1 MSFYTS
7 LSGLNAATTQLG
19 VTSNN
24 IANTSTVG
32 FKRSTTDFGDVFA
45 TSPLQNADTTIGQGV
60 TLKQVKQDFGQ
71 GDMIPSSNTLDLAI
85 SGSGFFPLKSQ
96 DGLQNIYT
104 RNGAFMMNDQNN
116 VVNSSGQ
123 KLLAASVDSAGN
135 ANLSDMNV
143 LTIPQKT
150 SGQAKQTTQIQLGIN
165 LPSDAAVIT
174 KAFNQTD
181 PTTYNKSTSV
191 TVYDQGGNAYLA
203 TVYYVKTQNASSASP
218 NNRWQTYVYVGNQ
231 LVSSA
236 LQQATDSTGS
246 LQYVNKYGQIKS
258 ASQFTSPQDIAA
270 LNSSFSQ
277 KTEKFTLD
285 NLTNTQ
291 TSQPATV
298 VASATTGL
306 GTGASD
312 GINFGNYLNMSKS
325 DLLIQQGS
333 SAATYSLDPAVVGPA
348 SVEFGPAAA
357 RVTVNVPVTNGKSPT
372 PVEVA
377 NALNA
382 NASFVGTYV
391 AEATNTSATVNN
403 INFDLS
409 ATNPFSSFSVTVG
422 GQAFNLSNLNSTDTD
437 LNAMAADINAQ
448 LGALD
453 GGITPQRI
461 TVTTDSATNPTQLI
475 IKDSAQRDISDIKLT
490 KATKATGMTGQ
501 VSAGSAPVYGG
512 QVLKITALDTSVN
525 AEDILGTTTTPG
537 VIISQ
542 NGTALQNDPTATTP
556 ATGFSFAQQTP
567 YPRANVA
574 YTVNAASTA
583 YTATF
588 GTSTSPVDVVA
599 TSATDL
605 VTALNK
611 NVAFASSFVANF
623 NTATNQIQVQVK
635 DPTNPL
641 ASSITSVLKIFQNN
655 GDSTVPMTPINDPT
669 VLTMTQGKPALLDSS
684 KHSIDDLE
692 NLFTI
697 NVDNSQTPV
706 TVGLD
711 MLWNSMSKLPAT
723 ANKVLS
729 GAQIAAEITNEINRS
744 YGDEKPFNF
753 SAMSSPTFSVQ
764 LNRPDGT
771 TLAPLPIDLSGAGNM
786 RREDLVAAVQA
797 QIDASTLYGGSMKVS
812 YDTLNQQLVFTP
824 SDTSK
829 VTVSSAN
836 SGLNLTTALTQGVN
850 DGSLGVPMTPSVSAQ
865 PYRAMSDQ
873 RYGVAVTYDS
883 VNQEFVYQSGT
894 TGDASS
900 IAITNI
906 RPGSLATQTAK
917 GLGMTGDAA
926 SFSQATSPISAQRGI
941 TSTPAVLTGN
951 ALAVNVNNNFS
962 VDATNNQFVVSVD
975 GITGTVTIPP
985 KDNYTIDTFTAALQS
1000 GINSL
1005 MGPSVNGMTP
1015 QSVSGVTVKYDPVE
1029 NAMVFTTGTA
1039 SSSSY
1044 IKVSG
1049 DTKFGLNNL
1058 SAAFGATSTWIKPTP
1073 SQDPN
1078 GATVYIDNFG
1088 KETTSATGYNNL
1100 PEWSPIYLEKGELTF
1115 NTTGN
1120 LVSPK
1125 QGAKLDTVYLP
1136 NGKGA
1141 LSLNIDYSKST
1152 QYATP
1157 FAVLTQSQDGAPEG
1171 DLVGLSIK
1179 DDGLVQASYSNGST
1193 QSLGKVVLVNFSN
1206 PTGLRQLGNT
1216 DYYATSA
1223 SGTPKLGSAG
1233 SAGFGTL
1240 KSSNTEHANVDLTQ
1254 ELVDLITEQ
1263 RNFQANSKALETSTS
1278 LTQTI
1283 IQIRA

>member
-60 TLKQVKQDFGQ
+60 TLKQVKQDFSQ
-71 GDMIPSSNTLDLAI
+71 GDMITSSNTLDLAI

-116 VVNSSGQ
+116 VVNSAGQ

-150 SGQAKQTTQIQLGIN
+150 SGQAKQTTQVQLGIN

-218 NNRWQTYVYVGNQ
+218 NNRWQTYVYVGDQ

-258 ASQFTSPQDIAA
+258 ASDFTSPQDIAA

-298 VASATTGL
+298 TASATSGL

-312 GINFGNYLNMSKS
+312 GVDFGSYLNMSKS

-333 SAATYSLDPAVVGPA
+333 SAVTYSLDSSVVGPA

-372 PVEVA
+372 AEDVA
-377 NALNA
+377 SALNA
-382 NASFVGTYV
+382 DSNFVSSYV
-391 AEATNTSATVNN
+391 AEASNTSATVSN
-403 INFDLS
+403 INFDGS
-409 ATNPFSSFSVTVG
+409 TTNPFASFSINVG
-422 GQAFNLSNLNSTDTD
+422 GQAFNLTNLNANDTD
-437 LNAMAADINAQ
+437 LNSLAADINTQ

-453 GGITPQRI
+453 GGGTPQRI
-461 TVTTDSATNPTQLI
+461 TVTTDSPTNPTQLI
-475 IKDSAQRDISDIKLT
+475 IKDSAQRDISAVKLV
-490 KATKATGMTGQ
+490 KASTATGQTGQ
-501 VSAGSAPVYGG
+501 VSVGTAPTYGD
-512 QVLKITALDTSVN
+512 QVLKVTALDTSVN
-525 AEDILGTTTTPG
+525 AADILGTANVPG
-537 VIISQ
+537 VIVSQ
-542 NGTALQNDPTATTP
+542 NGTQLQNDPTATTP
-556 ATGFSFAQQTP
+556 STGFSFAQQTP
-567 YPRANVA
+567 YTRANVK
-574 YTVNAASTA
+574 YTVNTASTS

-588 GTSTSPVDVVA
+588 GTSASPVNVVA
-599 TSATDL
+599 TSASDL
-605 VTALNK
+605 VSGLNK
-611 NVAFASSFVANF
+611 NATFASSFIASFDTAN
-623 NTATNQIQVQVK
+623 NQIEVQVK

-641 ASSITSVLKIFQNN
+641 ATSITGMLKIYQNN
-655 GDSTVPMTPINDPT
+655 GDSTVPMTQINDPSVMVAT
-669 VLTMTQGKPALLDSS
+669 PGKPAILDSS
-684 KHSIDDLE
+684 KHSIDDLK

-706 TVGLD
+706 TVGLEN
-711 MLWNSMSKLPAT
+711 LWQSMSKLPST
-723 ANKVLS
+723 TNKVLS
-729 GAQIAAEITNEINRS
+729 GAQIATELTNEINRA
-744 YGDEKPFNF
+744 YGAEKPFNF
-753 SAMSSPTFSVQ
+753 SSMSSPTFSVQ

-771 TLAPLPIDLSGAGNM
+771 TFAPLPIDLSGAGNM

-797 QIDASTLYGGSMKVS
+797 QIDSSTLYSGTLTVS
-812 YDTLNQQLVFTP
+812 YDTQNQQLVFTP
-824 SDTSK
+824 ADASK
-829 VTVSSAN
+829 VTVSSTN
-836 SGLNLTTALTQGVN
+836 TGMNLSSALTQGVN
-850 DGSLGVPMTPSVSAQ
+850 DSSLGLPLTPSVSAQ
-865 PYRAMSDQ
+865 PYRAANDQ
-873 RYGVAVTYDS
+873 RYGISVTYDS
-883 VNQEFVYQSGT
+883 VNQNFVYQSGT

-900 IAITNI
+900 IAITDI

-917 GLGMTGDAA
+917 GLGMIGDAT
-926 SFSQATSPISAQRGI
+926 SFAQSTSPITAVRGI

-1000 GINSL
+1000 GINGL

-1015 QSVSGVTVKYDPVE
+1015 QSVSGVTVKYDRTQ
-1029 NAMVFTTGTA
+1029 NALVFTTGTA

-1058 SAAFGATSTWIKPTP
+1058 NAAFGATSTWIKPTP
-1073 SQDPN
+1073 SQDAN

-1141 LSLNIDYSKST
+1141 LSLNINYSKST

-1157 FAVLTQSQDGAPEG
+1157 FAVLSQSQDGAPEG

-1206 PTGLRQLGNT
+1206 PAGLRQLGNT
-1216 DYYATSA
+1216 DYYASSE
-1223 SGTPKLGSAG
+1223 SGTPKFGSAG

-1240 KSSNTEHANVDLTQ
+1240 KSGATEHANVDLTQ

>member
-7 LSGLNAATTQLG
+7 LSGLNAATAQLG

-32 FKRSTTDFGDVFA
+32 FKRSTADFGDVFA

-60 TLKQVKQDFGQ
+60 TLKQVKQDFSQ
-71 GDMIPSSNTLDLAI
+71 GDMITSSNTLDLAI
-85 SGSGFFPLKSQ
+85 SGSGFFPLTSQ

-104 RNGAFMMNDQNN
+104 RNGSFMMNDQNN
-116 VVNSSGQ
+116 VVNAAGQ
-123 KLLAASVDSAGN
+123 KLMAASVDSAGN
-135 ANLSDMNV
+135 ANLGNMNV

-150 SGQAKQTTQIQLGIN
+150 SGMAKQTTQLQLGIN
-165 LPSDAAVIT
+165 LPSDATVIT
-174 KAFNQTD
+174 TAFNKND
-181 PTTYNKSTSV
+181 PTTYNESTST
-191 TVYDQGGNAYLA
+191 TVYDQGGNSYLA

-218 NNRWQTYVYVGNQ
+218 NNRWQTYVYVGDQ
-231 LVSSA
+231 LVNSA

-246 LQYVNKYGQIKS
+246 LEYVNKYGEIQPAS
-258 ASQFTSPQDIAA
+258 AFTSPQDIAA

-298 VASATTGL
+298 TAGATTGL

-312 GINFGNYLNMSKS
+312 GIDFGSYLNMSKS

-333 SAATYSLDPAVVGPA
+333 SAATYSLDPTVVGPT
-348 SVEFGPAAA
+348 SVQFGPAAA
-357 RVTVNVPVTNGKSPT
+357 RVTVNVPVTNGKAPT
-372 PVEVA
+372 PSDVA

-382 NASFVGTYV
+382 NSSFVSSYV
-391 AEATNTSATVNN
+391 AEASNTSATVSN
-403 INFDLS
+403 INFDGS
-409 ATNPFSSFSVTVG
+409 TTNPFSSFSVNVG
-422 GQAFNLSNLNSTDTD
+422 GQAFNLSNLSALDTD
-437 LNAMAADINAQ
+437 LNALAADINSQ
-448 LGALD
+448 LRALD
-453 GGITPQRI
+453 GGMSPQRV

-475 IKDSAQRDISDIKLT
+475 IKDSAQRDISAVQLT
-490 KATKATGMTGQ
+490 KSSTITGQTGQ
-501 VSAGSAPVYGG
+501 VSVGTTPVYGN
-512 QVLKITALDTSVN
+512 QVLKITALDPSVN
-525 AEDILGTTTTPG
+525 SADILGDVNNPG
-537 VIISQ
+537 VSVSQ
-542 NGTALQNDPTATTP
+542 NGTALQYDPTATTP
-556 ATGFSFAQQTP
+556 ATGFAFAQQTP
-567 YPRANVA
+567 YTRANVA
-574 YTVNAASTA
+574 YTVNTASTA
-583 YTATF
+583 FTASI
-588 GTSTSPVDVVA
+588 GTASSPIEVTA
-599 TSATDL
+599 SSPSDL
-605 VTALNK
+605 VTALNQ
-611 NVAFASSFVANF
+611 NSTFSSSYIANY
-623 NTATNQIQVQVK
+623 NSATNQLSVEVR
-635 DPTNPL
+635 DPTNSS
-641 ASSITSVLKIFQNN
+641 AASITDALKIYQNN
-655 GDSTVPMTPINDPT
+655 GDATVPMTQINDPS
-669 VLTMTQGKPALLDSS
+669 VLTATAGVPAILDSS
-684 KHSIDDLE
+684 KHSIDDLK

-711 MLWNSMSKLPAT
+711 NLWQSMNNLPAT

-729 GAQIAAEITNEINRS
+729 GAQIASELTNEINRA
-744 YGDEKPFNF
+744 YGDEKPFNY
-753 SAMSSPTFSVQ
+753 ASSGTPTFSVQ
-764 LNRPDGT
+764 LTRPDGT
-771 TLAPLPIDLSGAGNM
+771 AMAPLPIDLSGSGDM

-797 QIDASTLYGGSMKVS
+797 QINASPLYNGTMTVS
-812 YDTLNQQLVFTP
+812 YDTQNQQLDFTP
-824 SDTSK
+824 ADASK
-829 VTVSSAN
+829 VTVSSSN
-836 SGLNLTTALTQGVN
+836 SSILSASLTQGVN
-850 DGSLGVPMTPSVSAQ
+850 DASLGMPLTPSVTAQ
-865 PYRAMSDQ
+865 PYRALNDQ
-873 RYGVAVTYDS
+873 RYGVSVTYDS
-883 VNQEFVYQSGT
+883 VNQDFVYASGT
-894 TGDASS
+894 TGDTSS
-900 IAITNI
+900 VSVTNI

-926 SFSQATSPISAQRGI
+926 NYTVAASPINAVRGI

-962 VDATNNQFVVSVD
+962 VDSTNNQFVVSVD

-1000 GINSL
+1000 GINGL

-1015 QSVSGVTVKYDPVE
+1015 QSVSGVKVQYSTTQ
-1029 NAMVFTTGTA
+1029 NALVFTTGDAT
-1039 SSSSY
+1039 SSSY

-1049 DTKFGLNNL
+1049 DAKFGLNNL
-1058 SAAFGATSTWIKPTP
+1058 NAAFGATSTWIKPTP
-1073 SQDPN
+1073 SKDTN

-1088 KETTSATGYNNL
+1088 NETTSATGFNNL

-1120 LVSPK
+1120 LVSPT

-1141 LSLNIDYSKST
+1141 LSLNINYSKST
-1152 QYATP
+1152 QFATP
-1157 FAVLTQSQDGAPEG
+1157 FAVLSQSQDGAPEG

-1206 PTGLRQLGNT
+1206 PSGLRQLGNT
-1216 DYYATSA
+1216 DYYATSE
-1223 SGTPKLGSAG
+1223 SGTPKLGEAG

-1240 KSSNTEHANVDLTQ
+1240 QSGATERANVDLTQ

-1263 RNFQANSKALETSTS
+1263 RNFEANSKALETSTS
-1278 LTQTI
+1278 LTSNI
-1283 IQIRA
+1283 IQIRS